1 MEALISIPL
10 IMSLPYSTSMNLL
23 FFYMTWATLVLS
35 HPPLRVEIVGT
46 AVVRILFYLFPS
58 TIFLLF
64 DLLVPSAAVAVKAQG
79 EVGLPTGSKRGRPS
93 HREAM
98 VVIWALLNLVLSILL
113 QGMIE
118 YALTNGLG
126 LRSAL
131 KVSLRLPYPWDM
143 AKDLLGGFISR
154 EILTYFIH
162 RFTLHSSGS
171 SVARYHR
178 SWYHSL
184 NVPYPLT
191 AHYDHPIAYLLLK
204 FLPTYGPAALFRYH
218 MLTYILYLSLIS
230 LEETFAYSG
239 YKALPTSVLIGGI
252 ARRADI
258 HLLSGGDGNY
268 GTWGIMDW
276 VFGTSVADS
285 VEDDLQEELDEEEVE
300 KIRKV
305 LESKTRAKSVK
316 RRTRR
321 RVNS

>member
-64 DLLVPSAAVAVKAQG
+64 DLLLPSTAVAVKVQG
-79 EVGLPTGSKRGRPS
+79 EVGLPTGSKRGRAGL
-93 HREAM
+93 REAM
-98 VVIWALLNLVLSILL
+98 VVIWSLLNLALSILL

-154 EILTYFIH
+154 EV
-162 RFTLHSSGS
+162 SCS
-171 SVARYHR
+171 
-178 SWYHSL
+178 
-184 NVPYPLT
+184 
-191 AHYDHPIAYLLLK
+191 K
-204 FLPTYGPAALFRYH
+204 
-218 MLTYILYLSLIS
+218 
-230 LEETFAYSG
+230 
-239 YKALPTSVLIGGI
+239 
-252 ARRADI
+252 
-258 HLLSGGDGNY
+258 
-268 GTWGIMDW
+268 
-276 VFGTSVADS
+276 
-285 VEDDLQEELDEEEVE
+285 
-300 KIRKV
+300 
-305 LESKTRAKSVK
+305 LESKTIGC
-316 RRTRR
+316 
-321 RVNS
+321 